1 MTLWVRR
8 SDSSALGWQWL
19 CLPATGLSCVLPR
32 LTGTFPL
39 CQRADIIPQGVSLAF
54 VISGLLS
61 CPCSP
66 SAHWTSQLHF
76 LEGSESRQSMEKSTI
91 LCWVLLD
98 FSSFSLGFGSLGW
111 EGPAYTLKWVGK
123 HSPPDWKVT
132 KCSKAR
138 WMNLPN
144 QWNGILFHLE
154 GTANTDVQSRVV
166 ITSTAEEDAN
176 YLKCLSGVDSYQ
188 GILWCWVLQAVNLCI
203 KLFFSFLLKTV
214 LCPLWGKVWVGW
226 MEKLVLMYIY
236 YHV

>member
-19 CLPATGLSCVLPR
+19 CLPATGLSCVLPH

-98 FSSFSLGFGSLGW
+98 FSSFSLGFGSLGRDQPTRW
-111 EGPAYTLKWVGK
+111 SGWGSIHHQTEKWPSAQKPGGWICQI
-123 HSPPDWKVT
+123 SEMAS
-132 KCSKAR
+132 CSIWRVQQTQMYKAE
-138 WMNLPN
+138 W
-144 QWNGILFHLE
+144 
-154 GTANTDVQSRVV
+154 
-166 ITSTAEEDAN
+166 
-176 YLKCLSGVDSYQ
+176 
-188 GILWCWVLQAVNLCI
+188 
-203 KLFFSFLLKTV
+203 
-214 LCPLWGKVWVGW
+214 
-226 MEKLVLMYIY
+226 
-236 YHV
+236 